1 MVYYIKKMKTMNIV
15 IIVGLTL
22 FLILYLIYNPF
33 ILEGLAQD
41 ENVISNIELS
51 LSKMPQQST
60 DPKIIGQI
68 LNLHKQLLVLLDKI
82 LGSPK
87 FTNAKST
94 KTQADKAKY
103 VARRVAVAAKI
114 PNLEKQM
121 VDTRA
126 TESNARK
133 TAANA
138 PPANAPPANAPPA
151 NAPPANAP
159 PANAPPR

>member
-1 MVYYIKKMKTMNIV
+1 MNIV

-33 ILEGLAQD
+33 ILEGLATD

-51 LSKMPQQST
+51 LSTMPQQST
-60 DPKIIGQI
+60 DSKTTGQI

-87 FTNAKST
+87 YTNAKST

-103 VARRVAVAAKI
+103 VARRDAVAAMI
-114 PNLEKQM
+114 PNLEKKLKEER
-121 VDTRA
+121 DKETAAKR
-126 TESNARK
+126 
-133 TAANA
+133 TAANVPPATA
-138 PPANAPPANAPPA
+138 PPANAPPANAA
-151 NAPPANAP
+151 
-159 PANAPPR
+159 R